1 MINANASRP
10 TPDPAPARDDS
21 AVVAEM
27 MMEIATLSMVRVRLE
42 HDMIVASA
50 KAGDI
55 EAVCALERTFAQ
67 VNLGIRRALAFKAK
81 LERQHQKVAEKEDA
95 VVAERRQAR
104 RQQEREVAA
113 AVDSQIQ
120 GADPA
125 IEKDQAERL
134 LSDLYDRMETDEDL
148 IGDLERLPFKTVIRR
163 LCEELGIPFFD
174 PDEDRGYSRIIL
186 VRPGQNGQPDTIWRA
201 DQKEPT
207 RQDPPAQPDSS

>member
-1 MINANASRP
+1 MTNADASRP
-10 TPDPAPARDDS
+10 TPDPVADRGDG
-21 AVVAEM
+21 AVVAGM

-81 LERQHQKVAEKEDA
+81 LERQHQKVAEKQDA

-174 PDEDRGYSRIIL
+174 PDEDDGHSRIIL

-207 RQDPPAQPDSS
+207 RDDPPAQPDSS

>member
-1 MINANASRP
+1 MINADASHA
-10 TPDPAPARDDS
+10 TPDPAPSRDGGS
-21 AVVAEM
+21 AEERMLMHIAERSL
-27 MMEIATLSMVRVRLE
+27 IRFDAE
-42 HDMIVASA
+42 HDMVMAAIE
-50 KAGDI
+50 AGDVQ
-55 EAVCALERTFAQ
+55 AVCALERTLAQ
-67 VNLGIRRALAFKAK
+67 VNLGIRRTLALKDKF
-81 LERQHQKVAEKEDA
+81 ERRRQETVEKQDA
-95 VVAERRQAR
+95 VVAERQQAR

-148 IGDLERLPFKTVIRR
+148 IGDLDRLPFKTVIRR

-174 PDEDRGYSRIIL
+174 PDEDRGYSRVIL